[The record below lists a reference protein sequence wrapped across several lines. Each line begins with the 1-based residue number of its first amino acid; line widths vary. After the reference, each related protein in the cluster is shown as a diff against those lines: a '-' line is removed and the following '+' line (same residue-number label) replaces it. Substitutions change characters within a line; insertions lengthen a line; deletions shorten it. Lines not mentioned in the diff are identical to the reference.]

1 MKRFFSVIG
10 KVFGGL
16 FKFLQAAL
24 LLVFIAIWVVVLS
37 GKQVVVPESA
47 ALILAP
53 SGQLT
58 EQLAGDAFDR
68 AFAAYQGAEDTQAL
82 VHNVVES
89 LQRAADDK
97 RIKSVVLDLDGFS
110 GGSLAQL
117 QRVAVAI
124 EEFKVSS
131 GKPVIVAGDGFT
143 QPQYYLAARADEI
156 YMHDLGALFIE
167 GYSYYRSFLKDA
179 IDNVE
184 VDVNVF
190 RVGEYKSFVEPYLRN
205 DMSEADKLAASEW
218 LQALWNAYQNDV
230 EMARELPSGSLDVYA
245 NSLTSL
251 LAAADGDTAR
261 LAMEA
266 GLVDGLMSHQEFE
279 NYMIEKVGESESSPG
294 LYEGIHYLDYL
305 SATSPVEDVERD
317 LHVAVLVASGT
328 IIDGSAPP
336 GTVGGE
342 TLADLVRQAT
352 VDDSIAAVV
361 LQVDSPGG
369 SMFASEV
376 VFDQIE
382 YLKASGKPFVV
393 SMSGVAASGG
403 YYISMLAD
411 EIWAQD
417 TTITGSIGVG
427 AVVPTFQRSLAKLGV
442 TVDGFGTTRLAGQF
456 DPLRELGPDAK
467 ELLALTVG
475 SAYKTFVTKVAE
487 TRGMSFERADSI
499 ARGRVW
505 IGSDAFELGLVD
517 QIGDLDDAIA
527 AAADLAG
534 LAEDQYDVR
543 YLDMELTRA
552 EQLVLQLAGG
562 MAGIT
567 SAFDVTARQPSAL
580 EQAARLIE
588 AEVQQVLL
596 WNDPRHLYMNCNCL
610 LQ

>member
-10 KVFGGL
+10 KILGGL
-16 FKFLQAAL
+16 VKFLQAAIL
-24 LLVFIAIWVVVLS
+24 LLFIAIWAVALS
-37 GKQVVVPESA
+37 GKQVVVPDSA

-58 EQLAGDAFDR
+58 EQLEGDVFDR
-68 AFAAYQGAEDTQAL
+68 AFAAYQGAEATQAL
-82 VHNVVES
+82 VHNLVES
-89 LQRAADDK
+89 LQRAAGDS
-97 RIKSVVLDLDGFS
+97 RIKSVVLDLGGFG

-117 QRVAVAI
+117 QRVAAAI
-124 EEFKVSS
+124 DEFKAS
-131 GKPVIVAGDGFT
+131 GKPVIVASDGFT
-143 QPQYYLAARADEI
+143 QPQYYLASRADEI
-156 YMHDLGALFIE
+156 YMHELGAIFIE
-167 GYSYYRSFLKDA
+167 GYSYYRAFLKDA
-179 IDNVE
+179 IDNLE

-205 DMSEADKLAASEW
+205 DMSAEDKLAASEW
-218 LQALWNAYQNDV
+218 LQALWQAYQFDV
-230 EMARELPSGSLDVYA
+230 ETARDLPPGTLDVYA
-245 NSLTSL
+245 NSLTEL

-261 LAMEA
+261 LALDA
-266 GLVDGLMSHQEFE
+266 GLVDELLNHQAFE
-279 NYMIEKVGESESSPG
+279 DYMIEKVGESEDSPG

-305 SATSPVEDVERD
+305 RASKPVDDVERD
-317 LHVAVLVASGT
+317 QHVAVLVASGT
-328 IIDGSAPP
+328 IVDGMAPP

-342 TLADLVRQAT
+342 TLADLVREAT
-352 VDDSIAAVV
+352 LDDSIAAVV

-382 YLKASGKPFVV
+382 YLKSSGKPFVV

-411 EIWAQD
+411 EIWAQE

-456 DPLRELGPDAK
+456 DPLRALGPDAK
-467 ELLALTVG
+467 NLLTLTVD
-475 SAYKTFVTKVAE
+475 SAYKTFVSKVAE

-505 IGSDAFELGLVD
+505 IGSDALELGLID
-517 QIGDLDDAIA
+517 QIGDIDDAIV

-534 LAEDQYDVR
+534 LGEDNYDVR
-543 YLDMELTRA
+543 YLDMELTPA
-552 EQLVLQLAGG
+552 EEFVLRLAGVL
-562 MAGIT
+562 AGIS
-567 SAFDVTARQPSAL
+567 SAFDFALHQPSVL
-580 EQAARLIE
+580 EQAVKVIE
-588 AEVQQVLL
+588 VEVRQILL

-610 LQ
+610 VQ

>member
-10 KVFGGL
+10 KILGGL

-24 LLVFIAIWVVVLS
+24 LLLFIVIWGVALS
-37 GKQVVVPESA
+37 GKQVVVPDSA

-53 SGQLT
+53 AGQLT
-58 EQLAGDAFDR
+58 EQLEGDAFDR

-82 VHNVVES
+82 VYNLVES
-89 LQRAADDK
+89 LQRAAGDS
-97 RIKSVVLDLDGFS
+97 RIKSVVLDLNGFA

-117 QRVAVAI
+117 QRVALAI
-124 EEFKVSS
+124 DEFKLS
-131 GKPVIVAGDGFT
+131 GKPVIVSGDGFT
-143 QPQYYLAARADEI
+143 QPQYYLAATADEI

-167 GYSYYRSFLKDA
+167 GYSYYRAFLKDA

-205 DMSEADKLAASEW
+205 SMSEEDKLAASEW
-218 LQALWNAYQNDV
+218 LQALWLAYSSDV
-230 EMARELPSGSLDVYA
+230 EADRDLPAGALETYA
-245 NSLTSL
+245 NSLTAL

-261 LAMEA
+261 LAVDA
-266 GLVDGLMSHQEFE
+266 GLVDGLMSHQQFE
-279 NYMIEKVGESESSPG
+279 NYMIEKVGEAADSPG

-305 SATSPVEDVERD
+305 SATSPADDVERD
-317 LHVAVLVASGT
+317 QHVAVLVASGT
-328 IIDGSAPP
+328 IVDGTAPP
-336 GTVGGE
+336 GTIGGE

-352 VDDSIAAVV
+352 VDDSIVAVV

-403 YYISMLAD
+403 YYIAMLAD

-427 AVVPTFQRSLAKLGV
+427 AVVPTFQRSLAKLGI

-467 ELLALTVG
+467 DLLRLTVD
-475 SAYKTFVTKVAE
+475 SAYQTFVTKVAE

-505 IGSDAFELGLVD
+505 IGSDALELGLVD
-517 QIGDLDDAIA
+517 QIGDLDNAIV
-527 AAADLAG
+527 AAADFAG
-534 LAEDQYDVR
+534 LADDEYDVR
-543 YLDMELTRA
+543 YLDMELTPA

-562 MAGIT
+562 MAEIA
-567 SAFDVTARQPSAL
+567 SAFNVNVPQPSVL
-580 EQAARLIE
+580 QQAASLIE
-588 AEVQQVLL
+588 AEIRQVLL
-596 WNDPRHLYMNCNCL
+596 WNDPRHLYMHCNCL
-610 LQ
+610 VQ